1 MDAQP
6 PEKTGQGSADEPSP
20 ATPPARATVPDAE
33 VEAQTRG
40 QITRLLLDWDGAGER
55 DSMDRLLPLVYDE
68 LHRIAHRHL
77 ALEHVGHTLVT
88 TALVHE
94 AYLRLVDQTR
104 VRWVDRSHFFAVAA
118 RVMRRV
124 LVDYA
129 RRYRA
134 AKRGAGA
141 RPVDL
146 DAVEVPL
153 AERSE
158 SLIALDEAL
167 ERLADLNPRLS
178 RIVECR
184 FFAGMTEEETA
195 EALGVTERT
204 VRRDWVK
211 ARGWLSRELEVRG

>member
-6 PEKTGQGSADEPSP
+6 PEKTGHGSAEEPPP
-20 ATPPARATVPDAE
+20 ATPPARAAVPAAE

>member
-6 PEKTGQGSADEPSP
+6 PEKTGQGSADERSP
-20 ATPPARATVPDAE
+20 ATPPARATVPAAA

-40 QITRLLLDWDGAGER
+40 QITRLLLDWDGAGEP

-77 ALEHVGHTLVT
+77 ALEQVGHTLVT